1 MEKIEK
7 FFISENLLKNLLN
20 LLLLGIAF
28 ILNLFHDLKIRG
40 RNGLIMY
47 LKIDWIYTYN
57 MYNNAILH

>member
-7 FFISENLLKNLLN
+7 FFISKNLY

-47 LKIDWIYTYN
+47 LKID
-57 MYNNAILH
+57 

>member
-7 FFISENLLKNLLN
+7 FFISENLY
-20 LLLLGIAF
+20 LLLLSIAF

-47 LKIDWIYTYN
+47 LKID
-57 MYNNAILH
+57 

>member
-7 FFISENLLKNLLN
+7 FFISENLY

-47 LKIDWIYTYN
+47 LKID
-57 MYNNAILH
+57 

>member
-47 LKIDWIYTYN
+47 LKID
-57 MYNNAILH
+57 